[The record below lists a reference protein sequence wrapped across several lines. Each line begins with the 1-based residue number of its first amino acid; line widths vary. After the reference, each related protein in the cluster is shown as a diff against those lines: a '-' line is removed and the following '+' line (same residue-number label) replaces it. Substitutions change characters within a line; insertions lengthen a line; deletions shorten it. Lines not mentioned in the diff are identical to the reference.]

1 MREKLTMK
9 KPVLIKGRAW
19 VLRDEKGRAI
29 DDIDTDQIYHNAHLA
44 ITDIKKMGQ
53 FALGN
58 LPGWEDFPQKAQPGD
73 ILVVGRNFGA
83 GSSRQQ
89 AVDCFRSL
97 GIALIIGGSFGAIYK
112 RNAINSGFPLL
123 ICPEIASHTGKVD
136 SGNILQVN
144 LSTGEIDNNTT
155 GHKIKGAQPLSTVQM
170 EIYQAGNL
178 FEYGKSALS

>member
-1 MREKLTMK
+1 MK
-9 KPVLIKGRAW
+9 RSVLIKGRAW
-19 VLRDEKGRAI
+19 VLRDEKGMVI

-58 LPGWEDFPQKAQPGD
+58 LPGWENFSQKARPGD
-73 ILVVGRNFGA
+73 ILVVGKNFGA

-97 GIALIIGGSFGAIYK
+97 GIALIIGESFGAIYK

-123 ICPEIASHTGKVD
+123 VCPEIASQTGKVG
-136 SGNILQVN
+136 SGDILEAN
-144 LSTGEIDNNTT
+144 LSTGEINNNTT
-155 GHKIKGAQPLSTVQM
+155 GQKIKGAQPFSKVQM

-178 FEYGKSALS
+178 FEYGKSVLS